1 MKRIDHN
8 EWYFFTLKERKDCDA
23 YRRRLAGYG
32 YWEATTP
39 EQVICDSNGTKIGVK
54 SSFAYY
60 DGIPSSDEWLQN
72 FRKGNRPPNGTK
84 TDWKMEE
91 YVGVL
96 DTASTT
102 FAYLGYVVLTP

>member
-1 MKRIDHN
+1 MSRIDHN
-8 EWYFFTLKERKDCDA
+8 EWYFFTPKERKDCDA

-39 EQVICDSNGTKIGVK
+39 EVVICDTNGTKIGVK

-72 FRKGNRPPNGTK
+72 FRKGRPPNGTK

-96 DTASTT
+96 DTAFTG
-102 FAYLGYVVLTP
+102 FADFGYVVLNP